1 MIGDFATRS
10 RDAALEDLIAK
21 RTIQVD
27 TEIVSQVTAWAL
39 DGVARKEYPVS
50 DCCFESELR
59 VSAIPKALR
68 TVHPSANITQLW
80 LTSLSRFEK
89 RHLSAIEPQV
99 TSMNANW
106 DQL

>member
-1 MIGDFATRS
+1 MNVSDRDQMIGDFATRS
-10 RDAALEDLIAK
+10 RDAAFEDLIAK

-27 TEIVSQVTAWAL
+27 TEIVSQVTAWAM

-68 TVHPSANITQLW
+68 TVHPRACIGEFR
-80 LTSLSRFEK
+80 LSG
-89 RHLSAIEPQV
+89 QG
-99 TSMNANW
+99 
-106 DQL
+106 